1 MPPYIRHDG
10 TLFLVERRIE
20 DRFVGHFGEFIAS
33 IKKSRK
39 DWKIKNV
46 LIEGV
51 LISEESLIV
60 LLTSLEDRKKFGGD

>member
-1 MPPYIRHDG
+1 
-10 TLFLVERRIE
+10 
-20 DRFVGHFGEFIAS
+20 VGHFGEFIAS